1 MSAPGPGTPGT
12 GTIRRLLAPGTG
24 GARRFARST
33 EMTLAAI
40 GVLGFA
46 VLAADSH
53 GSLLQGSAVRS
64 ILTYLTVPILI
75 GLAQL
80 VVLAAGQMNLSV
92 GALGGFLSVFA
103 AALMADHGVPAP
115 LAIGIAIGAG
125 ALIGAANGVLVVAT
139 RINGFIV
146 TLATMTILL
155 GLQYRVAGTRTID
168 AGSAGL
174 KRFGDLSVLN
184 IPVIFVVAL
193 VTAGALAFFLRRMVA
208 GRRLL
213 ASGGN
218 PLAAQ
223 LSGISNART
232 LILAHTLSGLIIG
245 IAAVVTVAS
254 APGVNKSIGGD
265 WLLPS
270 FAAPIIGGA
279 ALAGGYVSVLGAVL
293 AAFIVRLVDLARAQ
307 YSLDPSWVDFTVGAV
322 VLGTV
327 VLGRVQEIRQAG
339 KSRAEPGAGGDT
351 ATDHDPTA
359 VRSAA

>member
-1 MSAPGPGTPGT
+1 MSSL
-12 GTIRRLLAPGTG
+12 RSRSR
-24 GARRFARST
+24 ARRFARST
-33 EMTLAAI
+33 EMSLLTI

-46 VLAADSH
+46 VLAVGSH
-53 GSLLQGSAVRS
+53 GGLLHGNSVRG

-92 GALGGFLSVFA
+92 GALGGFLAVLTA
-103 AALMADHGVPAP
+103 GLMADHGVPAP
-115 LAIGIAIGAG
+115 LAILAAVLAG
-125 ALIGAANGVLVVAT
+125 ALIGAVNGVLVVAT

-168 AGSAGL
+168 AGSPGL
-174 KRFGDLSVLN
+174 RRFGDLAVLN

-193 VTAGALAFFLRRMVA
+193 AVAGALAFVLRRSVA

-223 LSGISNART
+223 LSGISNGRI
-232 LILAHTLSGLIIG
+232 LVLAHTLSGLIIG
-245 IAAVVTVAS
+245 IAAVLTVAS

-279 ALAGGYVSVLGAVL
+279 ALAGGSVSVLGTVL
-293 AAFIVRLVDLARAQ
+293 AAFIVRLVDITRAQ
-307 YSLDPSWVDFTVGAV
+307 YSLDPSWVNFTVGAV

-327 VLGRVQEIRQAG
+327 VIGRIRETRQARNT
-339 KSRAEPGAGGDT
+339 SREPSEDK
-351 ATDHDPTA
+351 
-359 VRSAA
+359 RSIGSEA

>member
-1 MSAPGPGTPGT
+1 MSALGSP
-12 GTIRRLLAPGTG
+12 AK
-24 GARRFARST
+24 ARRFVRST
-33 EMTLAAI
+33 EMSLLTI

-46 VLAADSH
+46 VLAIGSH
-53 GSLLQGSAVRS
+53 GSLLHGNSVRS
-64 ILTYLTVPILI
+64 VLTYLTVPILI

-92 GALGGFLSVFA
+92 GALGGFLAVLT
-103 AALMADHGVPAP
+103 AALMADHGVPVP
-115 LAIGIAIGAG
+115 LAILAAVLAG
-125 ALIGAANGVLVVAT
+125 ALIGAINGILVVAT
-139 RINGFIV
+139 QINGFII

-168 AGSAGL
+168 AGSPGL
-174 KRFGDLSVLN
+174 RRFGTMAVAN
-184 IPVIFVVAL
+184 IPVIFIVAL
-193 VTAGALAFFLRRMVA
+193 VIAGALAFVLRRTVV

-223 LSGISNART
+223 LSGISNGRV
-232 LILAHTLSGLIIG
+232 LVLAHTLSGLIIG
-245 IAAVVTVAS
+245 IAAVLTVAS

-279 ALAGGYVSVLGAVL
+279 ALAGGSVSVLGTVL
-293 AAFIVRLVDLARAQ
+293 AAFIVRLVDVTRAQ
-307 YSLDPSWVDFTVGAV
+307 YSLDPSWVNFTVGAV

-327 VLGRVQEIRQAG
+327 VIGRIREVRQA
-339 KSRAEPGAGGDT
+339 KNALRETSEAK
-351 ATDHDPTA
+351 
-359 VRSAA
+359 RSIGSQA

>member
-1 MSAPGPGTPGT
+1 MS
-12 GTIRRLLAPGTG
+12 LLT
-24 GARRFARST
+24 
-33 EMTLAAI
+33 I

-46 VLAADSH
+46 VLAVGSH
-53 GSLLQGSAVRS
+53 GGLLHGNSVRG

-92 GALGGFLSVFA
+92 GALGGFLAVLTA
-103 AALMADHGVPAP
+103 GLMADHGVPAP
-115 LAIGIAIGAG
+115 LAILAAVLAG
-125 ALIGAANGVLVVAT
+125 ALIGAVNGVLVVAT

-168 AGSAGL
+168 AGSSGL
-174 KRFGDLSVLN
+174 RRFGNLAVLN

-193 VTAGALAFFLRRMVA
+193 AVAGALAFVLRRSVV

-223 LSGISNART
+223 LSGISNGRV
-232 LILAHTLSGLIIG
+232 LVLAHTLSGLIIG
-245 IAAVVTVAS
+245 IAAVLTVAS

-279 ALAGGYVSVLGAVL
+279 ALAGGSVSVLGTVL
-293 AAFIVRLVDLARAQ
+293 AAFIVRLVDVTRAQ
-307 YSLDPSWVDFTVGAV
+307 YSLDPSWVNFTVGAV

-327 VLGRVQEIRQAG
+327 VIGRIRETRQARNT
-339 KSRAEPGAGGDT
+339 SR
-351 ATDHDPTA
+351 DPSEDK
-359 VRSAA
+359 RSIGSEA

>member
-1 MSAPGPGTPGT
+1 MS
-12 GTIRRLLAPGTG
+12 LLT
-24 GARRFARST
+24 
-33 EMTLAAI
+33 I

-46 VLAADSH
+46 VLAVGSH
-53 GSLLQGSAVRS
+53 GALLHGNSVRG

-92 GALGGFLSVFA
+92 GALGGFLAVLTA
-103 AALMADHGVPAP
+103 GLMADHGVPVP
-115 LAIGIAIGAG
+115 LAILAAVLTG
-125 ALIGAANGVLVVAT
+125 ALIGAVNGVLVVAT

-168 AGSAGL
+168 AGSPGL
-174 KRFGDLSVLN
+174 RRFGTLAVLN
-184 IPVIFVVAL
+184 IPVVFVVAL
-193 VTAGALAFFLRRMVA
+193 AVAAALAFVLRRSVV

-223 LSGISNART
+223 LSGISNGRV
-232 LILAHTLSGLIIG
+232 LVLAHTLSGLIIG
-245 IAAVVTVAS
+245 IAAVLTVAS

-279 ALAGGYVSVLGAVL
+279 ALAGGSISVLGTVL
-293 AAFIVRLVDLARAQ
+293 AAFIVRLVDVTRAQ
-307 YSLDPSWVDFTVGAV
+307 YSLDPSWVNFTVGAV

-327 VLGRVQEIRQAG
+327 VIGRIRETRQARNT
-339 KSRAEPGAGGDT
+339 SREPSEDK
-351 ATDHDPTA
+351 
-359 VRSAA
+359 RSIGSEA

>member
-1 MSAPGPGTPGT
+1 MSV
-12 GTIRRLLAPGTG
+12 LS
-24 GARRFARST
+24 RFGRST
-33 EMTLAAI
+33 EMTLLTI

-46 VLAADSH
+46 LLAIDSH
-53 GSLLQGSAVRS
+53 GDLLQGSS
-64 ILTYLTVPILI
+64 IRNVLVYLTVPLLI

-80 VVLAAGQMNLSV
+80 VVMAAGQMNLSV
-92 GALGGFLSVFA
+92 GALGGFLAVLTAS
-103 AALMADHGVPAP
+103 LMADHGVPAP
-115 LAIGIAIGAG
+115 LAVLIAVASG
-125 ALIGAANGVLVVAT
+125 ALVGALNGALVVAT

-155 GLQYRVAGTRTID
+155 GVQYRLVGTRTINVD
-168 AGSAGL
+168 SAGL
-174 KRFGDLSVLN
+174 RRLGTAAVLN
-184 IPVIFVVAL
+184 IPVILVIAL
-193 VTAGALAFFLRRMVA
+193 AVAGALAFFLRRAVA

-223 LSGISNART
+223 LSGISNDRA

-265 WLLPS
+265 WILPS

-279 ALAGGYVSVLGAVL
+279 VLAGGAVSVLGTVL
-293 AAFIVRLVDLARAQ
+293 AAFIVRTVDIARAQ
-307 YSLDPSWVDFTVGAV
+307 FSLDPSWVNFTVGAV

-327 VLGRVQEIRQAG
+327 VIGRIRETRHTSG
-339 KSRAEPGAGGDT
+339 RGNRST
-351 ATDHDPTA
+351 A
-359 VRSAA
+359 

>member
-1 MSAPGPGTPGT
+1 MSALGRLHPLGT
-12 GTIRRLLAPGTG
+12 GQV
-24 GARRFARST
+24 RRFARST
-33 EMTLAAI
+33 ETTLAAV
-40 GVLGFA
+40 GVLGFTI
-46 VLAADSH
+46 LAADSH
-53 GSLLQGSAVRS
+53 GSLLQGSAIRS
-64 ILTYLTVPILI
+64 ILTYLAVPILI

-92 GALGGFLSVFA
+92 GALGGFLSVFT

-115 LAIGIAIGAG
+115 VAIAVAVVLGT
-125 ALIGAANGVLVVAT
+125 LIGAANGILVIVT
-139 RINGFIV
+139 QINGFIV

-168 AGSAGL
+168 PGSAGL
-174 KRFGDLSVLN
+174 RRFGGMSVLN
-184 IPVIFVVAL
+184 IPVIFLVAL
-193 VTAGALAFFLRRMVA
+193 AAAAALAFFLRRAVA
-208 GRRLL
+208 GRKLL

-218 PLAAQ
+218 PVAAQ

-232 LILAHTLSGLIIG
+232 LILAHTVSGLIIG
-245 IAAVVTVAS
+245 IAAAVTVAS

-279 ALAGGYVSVLGAVL
+279 ALAGGSVSVLGTVF
-293 AAFIVRLVDLARAQ
+293 AAFVVRLVDLARAQ

-327 VLGRVQEIRQAG
+327 VLGRVQEARQARKTSG
-339 KSRAEPGAGGDT
+339 I
-351 ATDHDPTA
+351 
-359 VRSAA
+359 RSAA